1 MKKAALYL
9 GCALALAGCSS
20 EEDRLENAMRE
31 TLAAQGNVQE
41 IEMTRQDENNMTG
54 FAVVRRANESQGR
67 RLGCTAVRDPAKG
80 AAFYNWRCQPVID
93 EAMLTEIEGS
103 IRQSLAAQGSVEE
116 VEMTRRDD
124 DNMAGFAR
132 IRDGS
137 GGEGR
142 FECTAAR
149 DANDAGNF
157 TWRCNPPGA
166 PPEAGAEAAPA
177 DAGGK

>member
-54 FAVVRRANESQGR
+54 FAVVQRANESQGR
-67 RLGCTAVRDPAKG
+67 RLGCTAARDPAKG

-93 EAMLTEIEGS
+93 EAMLNEIEAS

-124 DNMAGFAR
+124 NNMTGFAR
-132 IRDGS
+132 VRDGS
-137 GGEGR
+137 GADGR
-142 FECTAAR
+142 FDCTAAR

-166 PPEAGAEAAPA
+166 GAEAAAPA